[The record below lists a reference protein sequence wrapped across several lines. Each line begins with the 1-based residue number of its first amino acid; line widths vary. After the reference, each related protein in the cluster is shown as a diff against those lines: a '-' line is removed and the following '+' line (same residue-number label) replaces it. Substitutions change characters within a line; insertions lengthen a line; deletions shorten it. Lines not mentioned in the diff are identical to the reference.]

1 MSGKFEIEG
10 KTCQNAGNKQTFD
23 LTRNIEIEGKKIRK
37 LYTAPQNVYVL
48 YIREFY
54 ENSQNG
60 RICCIETYPDLK
72 LPI

>member
-1 MSGKFEIEG
+1 MTGKIGIYE
-10 KTCQNAGNKQTFD
+10 KTCQNARNKQTFD

-60 RICCIETYPDLK
+60 RICCIVTHPDL
-72 LPI
+72 